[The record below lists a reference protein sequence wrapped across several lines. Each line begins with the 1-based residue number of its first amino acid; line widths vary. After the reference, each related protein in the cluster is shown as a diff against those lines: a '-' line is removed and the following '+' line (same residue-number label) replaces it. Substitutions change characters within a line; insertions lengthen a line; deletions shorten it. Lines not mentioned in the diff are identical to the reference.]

1 VLVEGPAGASLVRDA
16 VTLLVALTAVSP
28 IHYRPIIFLAC
39 LFRSTWVLVFPLTLL
54 LDILTDVCFE
64 HTIWF
69 VVDYIVLNG
78 LV

>member
-39 LFRSTWVLVFPLTLL
+39 LFRST
-54 LDILTDVCFE
+54 
-64 HTIWF
+64 
-69 VVDYIVLNG
+69 
-78 LV
+78 